1 MMQAFRN
8 TPSMDLNH
16 LSRGEAEQLNRRCLA
31 LEMECE
37 ELRLDV
43 EELLEEKKDWE
54 EMEETLD
61 RECAKADEEFKEK
74 RKEWLKT
81 REELERM
88 KKSHEHERTR
98 RKELEDEMR
107 SLESND
113 YEVTKM
119 SRRTAQLEK
128 NLEEISH
135 QVEALES
142 ANTKAKKETKPP

>member
-98 RKELEDEMR
+98 RKELED
-107 SLESND
+107 
-113 YEVTKM
+113 
-119 SRRTAQLEK
+119 
-128 NLEEISH
+128 
-135 QVEALES
+135 
-142 ANTKAKKETKPP
+142 